1 SLRDRDDRLRLITY
15 CPHSFTGGGHV
26 RTCARL
32 LQYMPKDEI
41 ESVLYVARA
50 RRPFPASIETHEA
63 VPPWLRHTP
72 WWATRLIA
80 LPRVER
86 DFMQAIDESDPDR
99 TVVHFWPEPPARLVR
114 YARSRGL
121 MTVREMINCYRGTAK
136 RVVDAAYRDA
146 GVAQDGPITTAQVE
160 LEDQEFPHHSHFF
173 ASRQVV
179 PTLLEAGV
187 PQEKVLP
194 TSFGWDP
201 ADLAPRGIEEP
212 SERIM
217 GVFVGTV
224 SIRKGAAQLL
234 EAWVASG
241 VQEPLWM
248 VGAIEPAMRALVRRY
263 EGHPF
268 IRFVGHAAN
277 VGRIYRAAQFLV
289 IPTFEEGG
297 PQVTYEAAGCGL
309 PAITT
314 VMGAGYMTDDGVT
327 GLVVPPGDVG
337 ALARAIKTLAA
348 SPELCR
354 RMGEAA
360 RAQAGNYTYE
370 AISRRRAATLR
381 KALEG
386 WRAHHATEIG

>member
-1 SLRDRDDRLRLITY
+1 
-15 CPHSFTGGGHV
+15 V
-26 RTCARL
+26 RL

-41 ESVLYVARA
+41 ESVLYLARA
-50 RRPFPASIETHEA
+50 RRPAPTSIETHEA

-72 WWATRLIA
+72 WPLTRGIA
-80 LPRVER
+80 LPRAER
-86 DFMQAIDESDPDR
+86 AFMQAIAASDPDR
-99 TVVHFWPEPPARLVR
+99 TIVHFWPEPPARLVR
-114 YARSRGL
+114 YARSCGL

-136 RVVDAAYRDA
+136 RVVDAAYREA
-146 GVAQDGPITTAQVE
+146 GVAQAGPITKAQVE

-187 PQEKVLP
+187 PRDKVLP

-201 ADLAPRGIEEP
+201 ADLAPRGTGELGQ
-212 SERIM
+212 RVM
-217 GVFVGTV
+217 GVSVGTV

-234 EAWVASG
+234 EAWAASG
-241 VQEPLWM
+241 VEEPLWM
-248 VGAIEPAMRALVRRY
+248 VGSIEPAMRAVVRRY

-268 IRFVGHAAN
+268 IRFVGHATD
-277 VGRIYRAAQFLV
+277 VGQIYRAAQFLV

-314 VMGAGYMTDDGVT
+314 VMGAGHMTEDGVT

-337 ALARAIKTLAA
+337 ALTRAIKVMVD

-360 RAQAGNYTYE
+360 RTRAESYTYE
-370 AISRRRAATLR
+370 AISRRRATTLR
-381 KALEG
+381 EALRD
-386 WRAHHATEIG
+386 WRTRGSTQNG

>member
-1 SLRDRDDRLRLITY
+1 
-15 CPHSFTGGGHV
+15 
-26 RTCARL
+26 
-32 LQYMPKDEI
+32 
-41 ESVLYVARA
+41 
-50 RRPFPASIETHEA
+50 
-63 VPPWLRHTP
+63 
-72 WWATRLIA
+72 
-80 LPRVER
+80 
-86 DFMQAIDESDPDR
+86 
-99 TVVHFWPEPPARLVR
+99 
-114 YARSRGL
+114 
-121 MTVREMINCYRGTAK
+121 
-136 RVVDAAYRDA
+136 
-146 GVAQDGPITTAQVE
+146 VAQATHITKAQVE
-160 LEDQEFPHHSHFF
+160 LEDKEFPHHSYFF

-201 ADLAPRGIEEP
+201 ADLAPRGTEQP
-212 SERIM
+212 GQRVM

-241 VQEPLWM
+241 VEEPLWM
-248 VGAIEPAMRALVRRY
+248 VGSLEPAMRAVVRRY
-263 EGHPF
+263 EGHPS
-268 IRFVGHAAN
+268 IRFVGHAAD

-314 VMGAGYMTDDGVT
+314 VMGAGHMTEGGVT
-327 GLVVPPGDVG
+327 GVVVPPGDVG
-337 ALARAIKTLAA
+337 ALAQAIKNLAA

-360 RAQAGNYTYE
+360 RARAESYTYE
-370 AISRRRAATLR
+370 AISRRRAAILR
-381 KALEG
+381 EALEG
-386 WRAHHATEIG
+386 WRTRGSTQND

>member
-1 SLRDRDDRLRLITY
+1 MITY
-15 CPHSFTGGGHV
+15 CPHSFTGAGHL

-32 LQYMPKDEI
+32 LQHMPKDEI
-41 ESVLYVARA
+41 ESVLYVARV
-50 RRPFPASIETHEA
+50 RRPGPASLEIHEA

-72 WWATRLIA
+72 WLLTRGIA

-86 DFMQAIDESDPDR
+86 AFMQAIAASDPDR
-99 TVVHFWPEPPARLVR
+99 TIVHFWPEPPARLVR
-114 YARSRGL
+114 YARSHGL

-136 RVVDAAYRDA
+136 RIVDAAYREA
-146 GVAQDGPITTAQVE
+146 GVAQATHITRAQVE

-201 ADLAPRGIEEP
+201 ADLTPRGTEELG
-212 SERIM
+212 ERVM

-234 EAWVASG
+234 EAWAASG
-241 VQEPLWM
+241 VEEPLWM
-248 VGAIEPAMRALVRRY
+248 VGSVEPALRALVRRY

-268 IRFVGHAAN
+268 IRFVGHATD

-309 PAITT
+309 PTITT
-314 VMGAGYMTDDGVT
+314 VMGAGHMTEDGVT
-327 GLVVPPGDVG
+327 GLVVPSGDVG
-337 ALARAIKTLAA
+337 ALTRAIKTMVA
-348 SPELCR
+348 SPELR
-354 RMGEAA
+354 HRMGEAA
-360 RAQAGNYTYE
+360 RVRAESYTYE
-370 AISRRRAATLR
+370 AISRRRATMLR
-381 KALEG
+381 EALED
-386 WRAHHATEIG
+386 WRTRRSAQDG